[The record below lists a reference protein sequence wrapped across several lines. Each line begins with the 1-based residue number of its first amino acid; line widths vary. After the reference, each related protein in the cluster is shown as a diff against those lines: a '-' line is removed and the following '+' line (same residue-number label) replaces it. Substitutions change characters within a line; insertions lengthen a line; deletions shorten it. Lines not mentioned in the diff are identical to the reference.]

1 MNRASKLAVS
11 FFATLILII
20 FSPLAS
26 QAASSITPEQALGPA
41 GSAQTVCGKVVSA
54 NYLPQHAKAPTF
66 LNLNQ
71 PYPNQIFTALIWGEN
86 RSKFHQ
92 PEVEMANKL

>member
-71 PYPNQIFTALIWGEN
+71 RSSALLLDPCNGIVPPDGV
-86 RSKFHQ
+86 KA
-92 PEVEMANKL
+92 V